1 MAVFES
7 VASILMMIGIGVF
20 MAWKLDFRETNS
32 AGMVSLVTNITLPAY
47 MISNICMN
55 YDRATL
61 IAMAP
66 GLVVPFVSIS
76 LCCTLGFAVAWLISV
91 PRQRRGTFCSMFSLS
106 NTIFIGLPVNT
117 MLFGPD
123 SIPFVLL
130 FYIGNTTLFWTIGT
144 YFINL
149 DGDRPTQRIL
159 SAANL
164 KRIFS
169 PPLYMFLFAVVLVLL
184 ELRPPLMILNL
195 CKTVGSMTTPLSM
208 IFIGITLYA
217 VNWRAIRPDLTMGA
231 LLVARFVIALPCP
244 RWPLNAIASRGR
256 RWTFPAIPRARR
268 RSNCSMPCCTGA
280 KRSTWRRMAPCRGC
294 AAVPTRRWPGHWR
307 ARRCAGWSISMR

>member
-149 DGDRPTQRIL
+149 DGDRPAQRIL

-231 LLVARFVIALPCP
+231 LLVARFVIAPLIVVGFCRVLPM
-244 RWPLNAIASRGR
+244 PLLMKKVFVIQAGMPIMTLTAVIAK
-256 RWTFPAIPRARR
+256 A
-268 RSNCSMPCCTGA
+268 CGA
-280 KRSTWRRMAPCRGC
+280 DHHF
-294 AAVPTRRWPGHWR
+294 AAVQTSVSTVVCLATIPAWMIVMSHFNIFG
-307 ARRCAGWSISMR
+307 

>member
-149 DGDRPTQRIL
+149 DGDRPAQRIL

-217 VNWRAIRPDLTMGA
+217 VNWRAIRPDLTEAALVMQAVAQSGA
-231 LLVARFVIALPCP
+231 GFSGASAMHLNIFGPMPIVLATPDLKMFGTPDRF
-244 RWPLNAIASRGR
+244 R
-256 RWTFPAIPRARR
+256 PA
-268 RSNCSMPCCTGA
+268 
-280 KRSTWRRMAPCRGC
+280 KK
-294 AAVPTRRWPGHWR
+294 
-307 ARRCAGWSISMR
+307 

>member
-7 VASILMMIGIGVF
+7 VASILLMIGIGVF
-20 MAWKLDFRETNS
+20 MAWRLGFKEENS

-66 GLVVPFVSIS
+66 GLVVPFASIS
-76 LCCTLGFAVAWLISV
+76 LCCAAGVAVAVLIRV
-91 PRQRRGTFCSMFSLS
+91 PQKRRGAFCSMFSLS
-106 NTIFIGLPVNT
+106 NTIFIGLPVNS

-144 YFINL
+144 YAINL
-149 DGDRPTQRIL
+149 DGNAPARRIL

-169 PPLYMFLFAVVLVLL
+169 PPLYMFLFAVLLVLAG
-184 ELRPPLMILNL
+184 LRPPLMILNL

-217 VNWRAIRPDLTMGA
+217 VDWRAIRPDLTMAA
-231 LLVARFVIALPCP
+231 LLVARFVIAPLIVVGFCRYLPM
-244 RWPLNAIASRGR
+244 PLLMKKVFVIQAGMPVMTLTAVIAK
-256 RWTFPAIPRARR
+256 A
-268 RSNCSMPCCTGA
+268 CGA
-280 KRSTWRRMAPCRGC
+280 DHHF
-294 AAVPTRRWPGHWR
+294 AAVQTSVSTVVCLMTIPAWMIIMSHFNIFG
-307 ARRCAGWSISMR
+307 